1 MNESGFI
8 QAVHKK
14 LPSSI
19 YKWKISDR
27 FNSGVADAYYSTA
40 KGDIWVE
47 YKYYPKGLPKKVKPK
62 LSMLQIKWLAARY
75 AEGRSV
81 YVVVGSPT
89 KCLIYTDLEW
99 TKPKLTAVAGIDRAD
114 LIAWIE
120 GKL

>member
-8 QAVHKK
+8 QYIHRK
-14 LPSSI
+14 LPKQI
-19 YKWKISDR
+19 YKWKVSDR
-27 FNSGVADAYYSTA
+27 FSSGVADAYYSTT
-40 KGDIWVE
+40 KGDLWIE

-81 YVVVGSPT
+81 YVIVGSPT
-89 KCLIYTDLEW
+89 KCLVYTDLEW
-99 TKPKLTAVAGIDRAD
+99 NSHKDTATHGLNRAE
-114 LIAWIE
+114 LIEWIE